1 MIKVGD
7 KVFHAFNGKIKGVV
21 RGIRQADVTVNL
33 DAGPPM
39 KQRIAAVEVVI
50 NGQQQLVEVL
60 VKDLMVDV

>member
-7 KVFHAFNGKIKGVV
+7 KVFHAFNGKIKGTVKA
-21 RGIRQADVTVNL
+21 IRQADVTVSL

-39 KQRIAAVEVVI
+39 KQRIAAIEVVD
-50 NGQQQLVEVL
+50 NGQTQLVEVL